1 MTFVVNN
8 RAIDPAEQA
17 ALLMF
22 RIGLA
27 ILCII
32 LPIAAVFSRR
42 AIVII
47 APIGAIILIMS
58 AFMMKGRMDAAARI
72 KNAILSPAGLAA
84 FFLIIWSALSLLW
97 TPFPGPAAE
106 RLFRVIGTI
115 GLAIGAI
122 IALPQRMRASNLY
135 LLAVGVGLSALTAL
149 GVVLAKIH
157 SGDPTVLERAAVLIT
172 LLAWP
177 AVTWLSIKQRSVASM
192 GVAGGVGALAI
203 ALQGPAVLPALLMG
217 AILLGGAM
225 NNLRAAAVAFMSA
238 VTVLV
243 MGAPLIALML
253 SLLTPQES
261 GFGRTMQIWAD
272 VILADPSRLL
282 TGHGLET
289 ALRNRISQ
297 ALDTSAPNSL
307 LFEIWYELG
316 LLGAMAITFA
326 MVFSIEK
333 VSRLG
338 RVLGPFALGCMGFAF
353 SLSIIGLSTSQTWWL
368 TALATTCIA
377 FAAVMNG
384 EYRSPRVPT
393 LKERQ

>member
-1 MTFVVNN
+1 MTFVANN
-8 RAIDPAEQA
+8 RAVDPAEQA
-17 ALLMF
+17 ALLLF

-42 AIVII
+42 ALVII

-58 AFMMKGRMDAAARI
+58 AFMMKGRMDAVARI
-72 KNAILSPAGLAA
+72 KSAIMSPAGLAA
-84 FFLIIWSALSLLW
+84 LFLVIWSAVSLLW

-106 RLFRVIGTI
+106 RLFRIVGTI

-149 GVVLAKIH
+149 GVVVAQTH
-157 SGDPTVLERAAVLIT
+157 TGDPTVLERAAVLIT

-177 AVTWLSIKQRSVASM
+177 AVTWLSIKQRSIASM

-203 ALQGPAVLPALLMG
+203 VLQGPAVLPALLMG

-225 NNLRAAAVAFMSA
+225 NNLRASAVAFMSA

-243 MGAPLIALML
+243 MGAPLIALLL

-272 VILADPSRLL
+272 VILADPTRLL

-297 ALDTSAPNSL
+297 TLDTSAPNSL

-316 LLGAMAITFA
+316 LLGAMAITFVI
-326 MVFSIEK
+326 VFSVEK

-338 RVLGPFALGCMGFAF
+338 RALGPFALGCMGFAF

-393 LKERQ
+393 IKERE

>member
-1 MTFVVNN
+1 MTFVADN
-8 RAIDPAEQA
+8 RAVDPAEQA
-17 ALLMF
+17 ALLLF
-22 RIGLA
+22 RVGLA

-42 AIVII
+42 ALVII

-58 AFMMKGRMDAAARI
+58 AFMMKGRMDAANRI
-72 KNAILSPAGLAA
+72 KNALVSPVGLAA
-84 FFLIIWSALSLLW
+84 VFLILWSCLSLLW
-97 TPFPGPAAE
+97 TPFPGHGAE
-106 RLFRVIGTI
+106 RLFRVVGTI

-135 LLAVGVGLSALTAL
+135 LLAVGVGLSALTAIA
-149 GVVLAKIH
+149 VALAETH
-157 SGDPTVLERAAVLIT
+157 VRDPAVLERAAVLIT

-177 AVTWLSIKQRSVASM
+177 AVTWLSIKQRSIASM

-203 ALQGPAVLPALLMG
+203 VLQGPAVLPALLVG

-225 NNLRAAAVAFMSA
+225 NNLKAVAVAFMAA

-243 MGAPLIALML
+243 MGAPLIALVL
-253 SLLTPQES
+253 SLLTAQES
-261 GFGRTMQIWAD
+261 SFGRTMQIWAD
-272 VILADPSRLL
+272 VILADPTRLL

-297 ALDTSAPNSL
+297 TLDTSAPSSL

-316 LLGAMAITFA
+316 VLGALAMTSA

-368 TALATTCIA
+368 TALATTSIA

-384 EYRSPRVPT
+384 EYRAPRV
-393 LKERQ
+393 LISKERQ

>member
-1 MTFVVNN
+1 MEFAINN
-8 RAIDPAEQA
+8 RAVDPAEQA
-17 ALLMF
+17 ALLLF

-32 LPIAAVFSRR
+32 LPIVSVFSRR

-58 AFMMKGRMDAAARI
+58 AFMMKGRMDSAIRF
-72 KNAILSPAGLAA
+72 KTTILSPAGLAA
-84 FFLIIWSALSLLW
+84 LFLVIWSATSLLW

-106 RLFRVIGTI
+106 RLFRIVGTA
-115 GLAIGAI
+115 GLAIAAI
-122 IALPQRMRASNLY
+122 IALPHRMRASNLY
-135 LLAVGVGLSALTAL
+135 LLAMGVGLAALTAL
-149 GVVLAKIH
+149 GVILVQGH
-157 SGDPTVLERAAVLIT
+157 MGDPTVLERAAVLIT

-203 ALQGPAVLPALLMG
+203 VLQGPAVLPALLMG

-243 MGAPLIALML
+243 MGAPLIALVL

-261 GFGRTMQIWAD
+261 DLGRTMQIWAD
-272 VILADPSRLL
+272 IILADPTRLL

-316 LLGAMAITFA
+316 LLGAIAITCA
-326 MVFSIEK
+326 MVFSIDK
-333 VSRLG
+333 ISRLG

-384 EYRSPRVPT
+384 EYRSPRVST
-393 LKERQ
+393 VKEWQ

>member
-1 MTFVVNN
+1 MAFAVNN
-8 RAIDPAEQA
+8 RAVDPAEKA
-17 ALLMF
+17 ALLLF

-32 LPIAAVFSRR
+32 LPVASVFSRR
-42 AIVII
+42 AIVVI

-58 AFMMKGRMDAAARI
+58 AFMMKGHLDAVARI
-72 KNAILSPAGLAA
+72 KTTILSPAGMAA
-84 FFLIIWSALSLLW
+84 IFLIIWSAASLLW
-97 TPFPGPAAE
+97 TPFPSPAAE
-106 RLFRVIGTI
+106 RLFRVVGTA
-115 GLAIGAI
+115 GLAIAAI
-122 IALPQRMRASNLY
+122 IALPHRMRASNLY
-135 LLAVGVGLSALTAL
+135 LLAMGVGLAALTAL
-149 GVVLAKIH
+149 CVILLKGHL
-157 SGDPTVLERAAVLIT
+157 GDPIVLERAAVLIT

-192 GVAGGVGALAI
+192 GISGGVGALAI
-203 ALQGPAVLPALLMG
+203 VLQGPAVLPALLTG

-225 NNLRAAAVAFMSA
+225 NNLRAAAVALMSA

-243 MGAPLIALML
+243 MGAPLIALAL
-253 SLLTPQES
+253 SSLTPQES

-272 VILADPSRLL
+272 VILADPTRLL

-297 ALDTSAPNSL
+297 ALDTLAPNSL

-316 LLGAMAITFA
+316 LLGAMAMTCAI
-326 MVFSIEK
+326 VFSIDK
-333 VSRLG
+333 ISRLG
-338 RVLGPFALGCMGFAF
+338 RVIGPFALGCMGFAF

-384 EYRSPRVPT
+384 EYRSPRVST
-393 LKERQ
+393 VKERQ